1 MTCKASGI
9 VDCTTCEYNPAT
21 GGPKCTACNGAK
33 IVKEEADGTTTCIDA
48 GTCTQSGATGE
59 NFLSDGDAECIL
71 CSNDSSKTDNN
82 KGSPGCGT
90 CSKNGAKP
98 ECKTCLDGYYDSGN
112 GNPAVCVACAG
123 DCGKCG
129 PGGAIDTCEKCKPGF
144 FLKND
149 GTKKCVPCDDPTD
162 GVPGCATCTLSGS
175 FTCDSCKVNYQK
187 KVGAG
192 GAVTCVKT
200 CEDPTA
206 CGGTAGA
213 CDAMII
219 DDQGNTKHYCSYCGE
234 TNKIPIDG
242 KCVDSGSINGNT
254 CNSHTCTSCAANYF
268 LYMGGCYK
276 ATEVP
281 GSLMCKTADNGVCT
295 AANANNKYFVV
306 PGATNQNQ
314 SVLACGNPLGTL
326 VGTQGTAKA
335 YVGVDGCSQCTAPAA
350 PSDGGMTAAIC
361 TSCDN
366 SKKPNRDG
374 SGCVLCPVSDCKSC
388 VVDNIC
394 EECVDG
400 LYFKAGETPS
410 CVSAEACTNEEG
422 FFIDATEK
430 KCTAC
435 ADDNCAVC
443 AAKEQ
448 QKCSRCKTS
457 GTKKYLMKD
466 GESTTGTCVDTAG
479 CPATHYVDEEAKE
492 CNTCV
497 SGGTVD
503 CTTCEKG
510 ANGVVCKTCTTDTK
524 TIFGLNRKS
533 CVASCPANSTPK
545 ATGQGSQMCECNEGL
560 QPNTES
566 TECQPISNCNTEH
579 CLECTG
585 EGADKEVCT
594 KCLSEYYLTPTSQ
607 CVSDCT
613 TLKGYYGNDTDRKCK
628 KCNDACVECKGEGA
642 DKCTACPAGRM
653 LQYTDADTPANGGT
667 CMNQCSVSPANDGCA
682 ECGAQIGGTA
692 YCSKCK
698 NTQQAPLD
706 GNCAANTRTR
716 FCTTVSNGACTQCEN
731 NYFLKDGGCYQTDRQ
746 PGKQVCTT
754 VQGGKCTKCASG
766 LTADNGDCSN
776 KRCHLSCETCTAA
789 NDANACATCSTG
801 YYKPQ
806 SAGTKCNPCSEGLA
820 GCRQCT
826 VSSTGAFMCL
836 VMGDGTG
843 DNTGGSVNRGGLSTG
858 AIAGISV
865 AVIVV
870 VGGLVGFLCWWFIC
884 RGKA

>member
-1 MTCKASGI
+1 MFEKIIFGIAILQVVWAAAETCTVATSDPESKKCKQDKCDVWIGGSNFCSQCSTAAEHLVNGKCITTGEDAEGACTTKNDGTCTSCKAGFFLHRGGCYKIGTEPGNLICEDTQASQTQGVCEACSPGYFKNPTESLDKTKESCIACNQTTAIDENKGVQNCATCTIENPAGALRLGKTATCKTCFEGFFVASGG
-9 VDCTTCEYNPAT
+9 TA
-21 GGPKCTACNGAK
+21 CTACN
-33 IVKEEADGTTTCIDA
+33 
-48 GTCTQSGATGE
+48 
-59 NFLSDGDAECIL
+59 
-71 CSNDSSKTDNN
+71 
-82 KGSPGCGT
+82 
-90 CSKNGAKP
+90 
-98 ECKTCLDGYYDSGN
+98 
-112 GNPAVCVACAG
+112 
-123 DCGKCG
+123 
-129 PGGAIDTCEKCKPGF
+129 
-144 FLKND
+144 
-149 GTKKCVPCDDPTD
+149 
-162 GVPGCATCTLSGS
+162 
-175 FTCDSCKVNYQK
+175 
-187 KVGAG
+187 
-192 GAVTCVKT
+192 
-200 CEDPTA
+200 
-206 CGGTAGA
+206 
-213 CDAMII
+213 
-219 DDQGNTKHYCSYCGE
+219 
-234 TNKIPIDG
+234 
-242 KCVDSGSINGNT
+242 
-254 CNSHTCTSCAANYF
+254 
-268 LYMGGCYK
+268 
-276 ATEVP
+276 
-281 GSLMCKTADNGVCT
+281 
-295 AANANNKYFVV
+295 
-306 PGATNQNQ
+306 
-314 SVLACGNPLGTL
+314 
-326 VGTQGTAKA
+326 
-335 YVGVDGCSQCTAPAA
+335 
-350 PSDGGMTAAIC
+350 
-361 TSCDN
+361 
-366 SKKPNRDG
+366 
-374 SGCVLCPVSDCKSC
+374 
-388 VVDNIC
+388 
-394 EECVDG
+394 
-400 LYFKAGETPS
+400 
-410 CVSAEACTNEEG
+410 
-422 FFIDATEK
+422 
-430 KCTAC
+430 
-435 ADDNCAVC
+435 DDNCATCVG
-443 AAKEQ
+443 AGNS
-448 QKCSRCKTS
+448 KCTRCKLKSAGGNDKEYLKVTDASSNS
-457 GTKKYLMKD
+457 G
-466 GESTTGTCVDTAG
+466 ECVDTAG

-510 ANGVVCKTCTTDTK
+510 ANGVVCKTCTTGKK

-628 KCNDACVECKGEGA
+628 KCNDACIECKGEGA

-836 VMGDGTG
+836 EMGDGTG

-865 AVIVV
+865 AVVAV
-870 VGGLVGFLCWWFIC
+870 VGGLVGFLCWWFLC